1 ASIDGYYVVQLAK
14 RDVAGEGFSE
24 TEGHYTYGDVL
35 NILRNYRYVIT
46 IDEVRAAGWPKLE
59 QAKTAR
65 PDNRLT
71 SLVTDVA
78 PNITDI
84 EATRDYYLGVGSDVS
99 VYYNANAEVEI
110 TTNYPGLEAGATW
123 AQKLELESDEDWI
136 ITNDD
141 ESAET
146 HVTFEERDGVVVAIV
161 PLTQNTDSRSR
172 EGNLTVRAGKLS
184 RKVNITQEGCPY
196 NRRRLVT
203 VTGIPGLDVSQY
215 GGYYSFMDGIKYDAD
230 GNPTG
235 EIVDNHI
242 IGLSKEANRNV
253 DRNGLHFPIVP
264 LYTGVKYFIPKKES
278 DTEAKI
284 TRGSDV
290 FQVSE
295 EGDNWVVTLVNE
307 DAIKRGEGRLSISS
321 SLEGTPVTV
330 EYPLFRTGIFH
341 ELKSSYAGLQAEES
355 VKEGWYYYEVVRS
368 GNVYILDRDLGAASN
383 KGYAPGAV
391 DYKKNTDAIGGFFK
405 VNTSNWVLNKDND
418 TKRLRQDRQTITASL
433 GLHNSGKGC
442 FVPATE
448 TDLLSLDLNCGGVVS
463 ANAVNSSIA
472 EGKIYF
478 PKAGYY
484 EGSDHKDMNRC
495 KIWTRTYLGGTQ
507 GMSITS
513 NEYGYWYRYFDDG
526 KSTNNE
532 NRFSNI
538 RMARGSNG
546 LVPTDAS
553 VWRYMPLR
561 LVWVDKDFNN
571 PSGSS
576 VEEEEQVVSGKM
588 VIYFEDTQNWGTVKY
603 HAWNVSTG
611 GTTWGWN
618 NLPTLTPVATKEGS
632 KLYRVEVVPNNNAGI
647 LFKYADGDAKYQT
660 QDYTNLKS
668 LYDSG
673 KTVIWLTQNGKDGD
687 KYKVKLVDSGNVES
701 LVTSNFGGGGGDDP
715 TPTTTYTYGLK
726 LGGETVSLTNNV
738 LTDKV
743 ITNASTTI
751 EVIEYAKTGSNTTT
765 TYYNNKF
772 NAPGL
777 DKDVNFTTGSSSWA
791 LEAGTYTFTL
801 NPTAKTLKVV
811 KKTTPV
817 VTYEITG
824 SIWSDGGG
832 WTKKSLTQSADN
844 SNIWYLNDVV
854 VKTGDFLIISNES
867 SDNYYGGPDDS
878 HKTISANGTTKI
890 TVTNESRKK
899 DIAITAGTYSFTFN
913 SSTKELTVTGSN
925 SGGAVTIPTGTYRI
939 YWKKGLHDNIDRP
952 KIEFWDGISGNTT
965 KFYTGEAGSYYYYD
979 SNSATM
985 HFHFLDSNGQ
995 NAYQQGGN
1003 WWQLNGDGD
1012 WEKIGSGGYSFYVDS
1027 YGDSCGKGLP
1037 SELK

>member
-1 ASIDGYYVVQLAK
+1 MNLKNIFKSFILGTLLLSAGGCHDEIFDADGRWNGTIPDEIDLNIVVPDPQVVNIGSTRASDVTITSLNVLLYRDNGSLIENLPFASGEFTYSATTNIGTVKIPLTADTRSIEVVANAASEINGKSKASDVVISDNTKMYLWGRQPISSAIQTGTIPLLRNTAKIEVKLGSGVNTFEVQEVGVFGVADKGTLGPLTTAAYYDAATGLTKLPSPVAGVTYPYDGEMEDWNPTNGVHTIAGLFETPDEITHDGKKDQVRVIIKGKYTDANNASIDGYYVVQLAK

-172 EGNLTVRAGKLS
+172 EGNLTVRAGEVS

-701 LVTSNFGGGGGDDP
+701 LVTSNFGGGGGDDH
-715 TPTTTYTYGLK
+715 TDHHLH
-726 LGGETVSLTNNV
+726 LWLETGRR
-738 LTDKV
+738 DCK
-743 ITNASTTI
+743 
-751 EVIEYAKTGSNTTT
+751 
-765 TYYNNKF
+765 
-772 NAPGL
+772 
-777 DKDVNFTTGSSSWA
+777 
-791 LEAGTYTFTL
+791 
-801 NPTAKTLKVV
+801 
-811 KKTTPV
+811 
-817 VTYEITG
+817 
-824 SIWSDGGG
+824 SD
-832 WTKKSLTQSADN
+832 Q
-844 SNIWYLNDVV
+844 
-854 VKTGDFLIISNES
+854 
-867 SDNYYGGPDDS
+867 
-878 HKTISANGTTKI
+878 
-890 TVTNESRKK
+890 
-899 DIAITAGTYSFTFN
+899 
-913 SSTKELTVTGSN
+913 
-925 SGGAVTIPTGTYRI
+925 
-939 YWKKGLHDNIDRP
+939 
-952 KIEFWDGISGNTT
+952 
-965 KFYTGEAGSYYYYD
+965 
-979 SNSATM
+979 
-985 HFHFLDSNGQ
+985 
-995 NAYQQGGN
+995 
-1003 WWQLNGDGD
+1003 
-1012 WEKIGSGGYSFYVDS
+1012 
-1027 YGDSCGKGLP
+1027 
-1037 SELK
+1037 